1 LKVVDA
7 SVVVDLLVGDLNP
20 DDLGDEELVAP
31 HLLDTEVLNA
41 VRKLVLRGK
50 LSEAQASEAVNG
62 FALLSIT
69 RFPADWLAGR
79 IWALRHNL
87 TAYDATYV
95 ALAEMLSATSLLTTD
110 GRLANAP
117 GLHCQI
123 ELL

>member
-1 LKVVDA
+1 LKVIDA
-7 SVVVDLLVGDLNP
+7 SVVVGLLVGTLDP

-50 LSEAQASEAVNG
+50 LNEAQASEAVDG
-62 FALLSIT
+62 FAGLSIT
-69 RFPADWLAGR
+69 RFPADWLVGR
-79 IWALRHNL
+79 IWALHHNL

-110 GRLANAP
+110 GRLAKAP
-117 GLHCQI
+117 GTNCRVEVL
-123 ELL
+123 